1 MKYLLVTIIFL
12 TSFVSANNLISSPK
26 ISINENGLRVIEVN
40 IKESN
45 IDDNDIQL
53 FEYKSEEILDKNKIA
68 YTLLLDNDNFSKFSI
83 VLSETYA
90 SDYFSFKL
98 RVKDDLAKDIFIFL
112 PSKARIESPLST
124 NDPIKESINTLTK
137 FNNKEI
143 SIKSEDEEI
152 EQEPPL
158 DEIVQ
163 QKEKVV
169 SAGEIKTMWSLAT
182 DIAKTNGDL
191 SIYQIMWSI
200 YLGNPDA
207 FLDKNINLVR
217 NDVDIVIPSY
227 QAMQANSPAEAKNA
241 IIKMNQA
248 FSLDFKKSSKS
259 LLTLTAPKISKLEEA
274 KIITEVEKEQVEAVS
289 NNTDSSS
296 PEDIISKNTSTLT
309 FNAEN
314 EVIEDLTKIADAANS
329 TDLQEKSSGIKLID
343 LLFVAAISV
352 ICGVLLAL
360 IFIQL
365 NKNRKKAIVYDFD
378 EAPSSG
384 PETTALPSGLS
395 IKNNEDE
402 QELDLASTYIEMGEF
417 DQANAI
423 LQNLLKKS
431 ENENL
436 KDKARELITSIQS
449 KLN

>member
-1 MKYLLVTIIFL
+1 MKYLLATLIFL

-26 ISINENGLRVIEVN
+26 ISINDNGLRVIELN

-45 IDDNDIQL
+45 IDDNDIKL
-53 FEYKSEEILDKNKIA
+53 FEYKSEDVLDKNKIA
-68 YTLLLDNDNFSKFSI
+68 YTLLLDNDKFSRFSI
-83 VLSETYA
+83 VLSETYT

-98 RVKDDLAKDIFIFL
+98 RVKDNIAKDIFIFL
-112 PSKARIESPLST
+112 PSKARFEQPLSINNT
-124 NDPIKESINTLTK
+124 VKESINSLSSS
-137 FNNKEI
+137 NN
-143 SIKSEDEEI
+143 EEI
-152 EQEPPL
+152 ISKLEDQEIKEEVLL
-158 DEIVQ
+158 DESVQ
-163 QKEKVV
+163 EEKVI

-200 YLGNPDA
+200 YLGNPNA
-207 FLDKNINLVR
+207 FLDENINLVR
-217 NDVDIVIPSY
+217 SDVDIVIPSY
-227 QAMQANSPAEAKNA
+227 QTMQANSPVEAKNA
-241 IIKMNQA
+241 IVKMNQA

-274 KIITEVEKEQVEAVS
+274 KIITEEEKEQREAVS
-289 NNTDSSS
+289 IDSDSSS
-296 PEDIISKNTSTLT
+296 PEDIISKNTSTLN

-314 EVIEDLTKIADAANS
+314 EVIEDLTKIADSVNKA
-329 TDLQEKSSGIKLID
+329 DLQEESSGIKLVD

-402 QELDLASTYIEMGEF
+402 QELDLASTYIEMGEL

-436 KDKARELITSIQS
+436 KDKVRELITSIQS
-449 KLN
+449 K

>member
-1 MKYLLVTIIFL
+1 MKYLLVTLIFL

-26 ISINENGLRVIEVN
+26 ISINDNGLRVIELN

-45 IDDNDIQL
+45 IDDDDIKL

-137 FNNKEI
+137 FNNKKI

-152 EQEPPL
+152 KQEPPL

-259 LLTLTAPKISKLEEA
+259 LLILTAPRISKLEEA

-436 KDKARELITSIQS
+436 KDKARELISSIQS
-449 KLN
+449 K

>member
-1 MKYLLVTIIFL
+1 MKYLLVTLIFL

-26 ISINENGLRVIEVN
+26 ISINDNGLRVIELN

-45 IDDNDIQL
+45 IDDDDIKL

-143 SIKSEDEEI
+143 SIKSEDDEI

-158 DEIVQ
+158 DEIVR

-207 FLDKNINLVR
+207 FLDENINLVR

-227 QAMQANSPAEAKNA
+227 QAMQVNSPAEAKNA
-241 IIKMNQA
+241 IVKMNQA

-449 KLN
+449 K

>member
-1 MKYLLVTIIFL
+1 MKYLLVTLIFL

-26 ISINENGLRVIEVN
+26 ISINDNGLRVIELN

-45 IDDNDIQL
+45 IDDDDIKL

-124 NDPIKESINTLTK
+124 NDPTKESINTLSK

-143 SIKSEDEEI
+143 SIKSEDDEI

-158 DEIVQ
+158 DEIVR

-207 FLDKNINLVR
+207 FLDENINLVR

-227 QAMQANSPAEAKNA
+227 QAMRVNSPAEAKNA

-449 KLN
+449 K

>member
-1 MKYLLVTIIFL
+1 MKYLLVTLIFL

-26 ISINENGLRVIEVN
+26 ISINDNGLRVIELN

-45 IDDNDIQL
+45 IDDDDIKL

-207 FLDKNINLVR
+207 FLDENINLVR

-227 QAMQANSPAEAKNA
+227 QAMQVNSPAEAKNA

-378 EAPSSG
+378 EAPLSG

-423 LQNLLKKS
+423 LQNLHKKS

-449 KLN
+449 K

>member
-1 MKYLLVTIIFL
+1 MKYLLVTLIFL

-26 ISINENGLRVIEVN
+26 ISINDNGLRVIEIN

-45 IDDNDIQL
+45 IDDDDIKL

-289 NNTDSSS
+289 NNIDSSS

-314 EVIEDLTKIADAANS
+314 EVIEDLTKIADSVES
-329 TDLQEKSSGIKLID
+329 TDLQEEPSGIKLID

-402 QELDLASTYIEMGEF
+402 QELDLASTYIEMGEL

-423 LQNLLKKS
+423 LQNLLNKS

-436 KDKARELITSIQS
+436 KNKARELITSIQS
-449 KLN
+449 K

>member
-1 MKYLLVTIIFL
+1 MKYLLVTLIFL

-26 ISINENGLRVIEVN
+26 ISINDNGLRVIELN

-45 IDDNDIQL
+45 IDDDDIKL

-207 FLDKNINLVR
+207 FLDENINLVR

-289 NNTDSSS
+289 NNIDSSS

-449 KLN
+449 K

>member
-1 MKYLLVTIIFL
+1 MKYLLVTLIFL

-26 ISINENGLRVIEVN
+26 ISINDNGLRVIELN

-45 IDDNDIQL
+45 IDDDDIKL

-274 KIITEVEKEQVEAVS
+274 KIITEEEKEQREAVS
-289 NNTDSSS
+289 IDSDSSS

-449 KLN
+449 K

>member
-1 MKYLLVTIIFL
+1 MKYLLATLIFL

-26 ISINENGLRVIEVN
+26 ISINDNGLRVIELN

-45 IDDNDIQL
+45 IDDNDIKL
-53 FEYKSEEILDKNKIA
+53 FEYKSEDVLDKNKIA
-68 YTLLLDNDNFSKFSI
+68 YTLLLDNDKFSRFSI
-83 VLSETYA
+83 VLSETYT

-98 RVKDDLAKDIFIFL
+98 RVKDNIAKDIFIFL
-112 PSKARIESPLST
+112 PSKARFEKPLSINNT
-124 NDPIKESINTLTK
+124 VKESINSLSSS
-137 FNNKEI
+137 NNEEI
-143 SIKSEDEEI
+143 ISKLEDEEI
-152 EQEPPL
+152 KEEVLL
-158 DEIVQ
+158 DESVQ
-163 QKEKVV
+163 QEEKVI

-200 YLGNPDA
+200 YLGNPNA
-207 FLDKNINLVR
+207 FLDENINLVR
-217 NDVDIVIPSY
+217 SDVDIVIPSY
-227 QAMQANSPAEAKNA
+227 QAMQANSSVEAKNA
-241 IIKMNQA
+241 IVKMNQA

-274 KIITEVEKEQVEAVS
+274 KIITEEEKEQREAAS
-289 NNTDSSS
+289 IDSDSSS
-296 PEDIISKNTSTLT
+296 PEDIISKNTSTLI

-314 EVIEDLTKIADAANS
+314 EVIEDLTKIADS
-329 TDLQEKSSGIKLID
+329 VDKTDLQEESSGIKLVD

-402 QELDLASTYIEMGEF
+402 QELDLASTYIEMGEL

-436 KDKARELITSIQS
+436 KDKVRELITSIQS
-449 KLN
+449 K

>member
-1 MKYLLVTIIFL
+1 MKYLLATLIFL

-26 ISINENGLRVIEVN
+26 ISINDNGLRVIELN

-45 IDDNDIQL
+45 IDDNDIKL
-53 FEYKSEEILDKNKIA
+53 FEYKSEDVLDKNKIA
-68 YTLLLDNDNFSKFSI
+68 YTLLLDNDKFSRFSI
-83 VLSETYA
+83 VLSETYT

-98 RVKDDLAKDIFIFL
+98 RVKDNIAKDIFIFL
-112 PSKARIESPLST
+112 PSKARFEKPLSI
-124 NDPIKESINTLTK
+124 NNILKESINSISSS
-137 FNNKEI
+137 NNEEI
-143 SIKSEDEEI
+143 ISKSEDQEIKEEVL
-152 EQEPPL
+152 L
-158 DEIVQ
+158 DESVQ
-163 QKEKVV
+163 QEEKVI

-200 YLGNPDA
+200 YLGNPNA
-207 FLDKNINLVR
+207 FLDENINLVR
-217 NDVDIVIPSY
+217 SDVDIVIPSY
-227 QAMQANSPAEAKNA
+227 QTMQANSRVEAKNA
-241 IIKMNQA
+241 IVKMNQA

-274 KIITEVEKEQVEAVS
+274 KIITEEEKEQREAVS
-289 NNTDSSS
+289 IDSDSSS

-314 EVIEDLTKIADAANS
+314 EVIEDLTKIADS
-329 TDLQEKSSGIKLID
+329 VDKTDLQEESSGIKLVD

-402 QELDLASTYIEMGEF
+402 QELDLASTYIEMGEL
-417 DQANAI
+417 DQANVI

-436 KDKARELITSIQS
+436 KDKVRELITSIQS
-449 KLN
+449 K

>member
-1 MKYLLVTIIFL
+1 MKYLLVTLIFL

-26 ISINENGLRVIEVN
+26 ISINDNGLRVIELN

-45 IDDNDIQL
+45 IDDDDIKL

-343 LLFVAAISV
+343 LMFVAAISV

-449 KLN
+449 K

>member
-1 MKYLLVTIIFL
+1 MKYLLVTLIFL

-26 ISINENGLRVIEVN
+26 ISINDNGLRVIELN

-45 IDDNDIQL
+45 IDDDDIKL

-68 YTLLLDNDNFSKFSI
+68 YTLLLDNDNLSKFSI

-124 NDPIKESINTLTK
+124 NDPIKEPINTLTK

-143 SIKSEDEEI
+143 SIKSEDDEI

-158 DEIVQ
+158 DEIVR

-207 FLDKNINLVR
+207 FLDENINLVR

-227 QAMQANSPAEAKNA
+227 QAMQVNSPAEAKNA

-449 KLN
+449 K

>member
-1 MKYLLVTIIFL
+1 MKYLLVTLIFL

-26 ISINENGLRVIEVN
+26 ISINDNGLRVIELN

-45 IDDNDIQL
+45 IDDDDIKL

-98 RVKDDLAKDIFIFL
+98 RVKDNLAKDIFIFL

-207 FLDKNINLVR
+207 FLDENINLVR

-227 QAMQANSPAEAKNA
+227 QAMQVNSPVEAKNA

-365 NKNRKKAIVYDFD
+365 NKKRKIAIVYDFD

-431 ENENL
+431 ENGNL

-449 KLN
+449 K

>member
-1 MKYLLVTIIFL
+1 MKYLLVTLIFL
-12 TSFVSANNLISSPK
+12 TTFVSANNLISSPK
-26 ISINENGLRVIEVN
+26 ISINENGLRVIELN

-68 YTLLLDNDNFSKFSI
+68 YTLLLDNNSFSKLSI
-83 VLSETYA
+83 VLSETYS

-98 RVKDDLAKDIFIFL
+98 RVKDNLAKDIFIFL
-112 PSKARIESPLST
+112 PSKARYENPLSI
-124 NDPIKESINTLTK
+124 NDPVKESINTLSRST
-137 FNNKEI
+137 NQEITLESEDKEI
-143 SIKSEDEEI
+143 EKEVI
-152 EQEPPL
+152 L

-163 QKEKVV
+163 QEEKVIL
-169 SAGEIKTMWSLAT
+169 AGEIKTMWSLAT

-200 YLGNPDA
+200 YLGNPNA
-207 FLDKNINLVR
+207 FLNENINLVR
-217 NDVDIVIPSY
+217 SDVDIVIPSY
-227 QAMQANSPAEAKNA
+227 QAMQANSPVEAKNA

-248 FSLDFKKSSKS
+248 FSLDFKKSTKS

-274 KIITEVEKEQVEAVS
+274 KIIPEEEKEEQTKSVS
-289 NNTDSSS
+289 INTDLSS

-314 EVIEDLTKIADAANS
+314 EVIEDLTKIADSVES
-329 TDLQEKSSGIKLID
+329 TDLLKEPSGIKLID

-402 QELDLASTYIEMGEF
+402 QELDLASTYIEMGEL

-423 LQNLLKKS
+423 LQNLLNKS

-436 KDKARELITSIQS
+436 KNKARELITSIQS
-449 KLN
+449 K

>member
-1 MKYLLVTIIFL
+1 MKYLLVTLIFL

-26 ISINENGLRVIEVN
+26 ISINDNGLRVIEIN

-45 IDDNDIQL
+45 IDDDDIKL

-137 FNNKEI
+137 FNNKKI

-259 LLTLTAPKISKLEEA
+259 LLTLTAPKISKLEET

-449 KLN
+449 K

>member
-1 MKYLLVTIIFL
+1 MKYLLVTLIFL

-26 ISINENGLRVIEVN
+26 ISINDNGLRVIELN

-45 IDDNDIQL
+45 IDDDDIKL

-402 QELDLASTYIEMGEF
+402 QELDLASTYIEMGEL

-431 ENENL
+431 ENDNL
-436 KDKARELITSIQS
+436 KDKVRELITSIQS
-449 KLN
+449 K

>member
-1 MKYLLVTIIFL
+1 MKYLLATLIFL

-26 ISINENGLRVIEVN
+26 ISINDNGLRVIELN

-45 IDDNDIQL
+45 IDDNDIKL
-53 FEYKSEEILDKNKIA
+53 FEYKSEDVLDKNKIA
-68 YTLLLDNDNFSKFSI
+68 YTLLLDNDKFSRFSI
-83 VLSETYA
+83 VLSETYT

-98 RVKDDLAKDIFIFL
+98 RVKDNIAKDIFIFL
-112 PSKARIESPLST
+112 PSKARFEKPLSINNT
-124 NDPIKESINTLTK
+124 VKESINSLSSS
-137 FNNKEI
+137 NNEEI
-143 SIKSEDEEI
+143 ISKLEDEEI
-152 EQEPPL
+152 KEEVLL
-158 DEIVQ
+158 DESVQ
-163 QKEKVV
+163 QEEKVI

-200 YLGNPDA
+200 YLGNPNA
-207 FLDKNINLVR
+207 FLDENINLVR
-217 NDVDIVIPSY
+217 SDVDIVIPSY
-227 QAMQANSPAEAKNA
+227 QTMQANSPVEAKNA
-241 IIKMNQA
+241 IVKMNQA

-274 KIITEVEKEQVEAVS
+274 KIITEEEKEQREAVS
-289 NNTDSSS
+289 IDSDSSS
-296 PEDIISKNTSTLT
+296 PEDIISKNTSTLN

-314 EVIEDLTKIADAANS
+314 EVIEDLTKIADSVNKA
-329 TDLQEKSSGIKLID
+329 DLQEESSGIKLVD

-402 QELDLASTYIEMGEF
+402 QELDLASTYIEMGEL

-436 KDKARELITSIQS
+436 KDKVRELITSIQS
-449 KLN
+449 K

>member
-1 MKYLLVTIIFL
+1 MKYLLATLIFL

-26 ISINENGLRVIEVN
+26 ISINDNGLRVIELN

-45 IDDNDIQL
+45 IDDNDIKL
-53 FEYKSEEILDKNKIA
+53 FEYKSEDVLDKNKIA
-68 YTLLLDNDNFSKFSI
+68 YTLLLDNDKFSRFSI
-83 VLSETYA
+83 VLSETYT

-98 RVKDDLAKDIFIFL
+98 RVKDNIAKDIFIFL
-112 PSKARIESPLST
+112 PSKARFEKPLSINNT
-124 NDPIKESINTLTK
+124 LKESINSISSS
-137 FNNKEI
+137 NNEEI
-143 SIKSEDEEI
+143 ISKSEDQEIKEEVL
-152 EQEPPL
+152 L
-158 DEIVQ
+158 DESVQ
-163 QKEKVV
+163 QEEKVI

-182 DIAKTNGDL
+182 DIAKNNGDL

-200 YLGNPDA
+200 YLGNPNA
-207 FLDKNINLVR
+207 FLDENINLVR
-217 NDVDIVIPSY
+217 SDVDIVIPSY
-227 QAMQANSPAEAKNA
+227 QTMQANSRVEAKNA
-241 IIKMNQA
+241 IVKMNQA

-274 KIITEVEKEQVEAVS
+274 KIITEEEKEQREAVS
-289 NNTDSSS
+289 IDSDSSS

-314 EVIEDLTKIADAANS
+314 EVIEDLTKIADS
-329 TDLQEKSSGIKLID
+329 VDKTDLQEESSGIKLVD

-402 QELDLASTYIEMGEF
+402 QELDLASTYIEMGEL
-417 DQANAI
+417 DQANVI

-436 KDKARELITSIQS
+436 KDKVRELITSIQS
-449 KLN
+449 K

>member
-1 MKYLLVTIIFL
+1 MKYLLVTLIFL

-26 ISINENGLRVIEVN
+26 ISINDNGLRVIELN

-45 IDDNDIQL
+45 VDDNDIEL

-68 YTLLLDNDNFSKFSI
+68 YTLLLDNDKFSRFSI
-83 VLSETYA
+83 VLSETYT

-98 RVKDDLAKDIFIFL
+98 RVKDNIAKDIFIFL
-112 PSKARIESPLST
+112 PSKARFEKPLSINNT
-124 NDPIKESINTLTK
+124 VKESINSLSSS
-137 FNNKEI
+137 NNEEI
-143 SIKSEDEEI
+143 ISKLEDEEI
-152 EQEPPL
+152 KEEVLL
-158 DEIVQ
+158 DESVQ
-163 QKEKVV
+163 QEEKVI

-200 YLGNPDA
+200 YLGNPNA
-207 FLDKNINLVR
+207 FLDENINLVR
-217 NDVDIVIPSY
+217 SDVDIVIPSY
-227 QAMQANSPAEAKNA
+227 QTMQANSPVEAKNA
-241 IIKMNQA
+241 IVKMNQA

-274 KIITEVEKEQVEAVS
+274 KIITEEEKEQREAVS
-289 NNTDSSS
+289 IDSDSSS

-314 EVIEDLTKIADAANS
+314 EVIEDLTKIADS
-329 TDLQEKSSGIKLID
+329 VDKTDLQEESSGIKLVD

-402 QELDLASTYIEMGEF
+402 QELDLASTYIEMGEL

-436 KDKARELITSIQS
+436 KDKVRELITSIQS
-449 KLN
+449 K

>member
-1 MKYLLVTIIFL
+1 MKYLLVTLIFL

-26 ISINENGLRVIEVN
+26 ISINDNGLRVIELN

-45 IDDNDIQL
+45 IDDDDIKL

-137 FNNKEI
+137 LNNKEI

-200 YLGNPDA
+200 YLGNPNA
-207 FLDKNINLVR
+207 FLDENINLVR

-449 KLN
+449 K

>member
-1 MKYLLVTIIFL
+1 MKYLLVTLIFL

-26 ISINENGLRVIEVN
+26 ISINDNGLRVIELN

-45 IDDNDIQL
+45 IDDDDIKL

-68 YTLLLDNDNFSKFSI
+68 YTLLLDNDNFSEFSI

-124 NDPIKESINTLTK
+124 NDPTKESINTLTK

-143 SIKSEDEEI
+143 SIKSEDDEI

-158 DEIVQ
+158 DEIVR

-207 FLDKNINLVR
+207 FLDENINLVR

-227 QAMQANSPAEAKNA
+227 QAMQVNSPAEAKNA

-274 KIITEVEKEQVEAVS
+274 KIITEEEKEQREAVS
-289 NNTDSSS
+289 IDSDSSS

-449 KLN
+449 K

>member
-1 MKYLLVTIIFL
+1 MKYLLATLIFL

-26 ISINENGLRVIEVN
+26 ISINDNGLRVIELN

-45 IDDNDIQL
+45 IDDNDIKL
-53 FEYKSEEILDKNKIA
+53 FEYKSEDVLDKNKIA
-68 YTLLLDNDNFSKFSI
+68 YTLLLDNDKFSRFSI
-83 VLSETYA
+83 VLSETYT

-98 RVKDDLAKDIFIFL
+98 RVKDNIAKDIFIFL
-112 PSKARIESPLST
+112 PSKARFEKPLSI
-124 NDPIKESINTLTK
+124 NNILKESINSISSS
-137 FNNKEI
+137 NNEEI
-143 SIKSEDEEI
+143 ISKSEDQEIKEEVL
-152 EQEPPL
+152 L
-158 DEIVQ
+158 DESVQ
-163 QKEKVV
+163 QEEKVI

-182 DIAKTNGDL
+182 DIAKNNGDL

-200 YLGNPDA
+200 YLGNPNA
-207 FLDKNINLVR
+207 FLDENINLVR
-217 NDVDIVIPSY
+217 SDVDIVIPSY
-227 QAMQANSPAEAKNA
+227 QTMQANSRVEAKNA
-241 IIKMNQA
+241 IVKMNQA

-274 KIITEVEKEQVEAVS
+274 KIITEEEKEQREAVS
-289 NNTDSSS
+289 IDSDSSS

-314 EVIEDLTKIADAANS
+314 EVIEDLTKIADS
-329 TDLQEKSSGIKLID
+329 VDKTDLQEESSGIKLVD

-402 QELDLASTYIEMGEF
+402 QELDLASTYIEMGEL
-417 DQANAI
+417 DQANVI

-436 KDKARELITSIQS
+436 KDKVRELITSIQS
-449 KLN
+449 K

>member
-1 MKYLLVTIIFL
+1 MKYLLVTLIFL

-26 ISINENGLRVIEVN
+26 ISINDNGLRVIELN

-45 IDDNDIQL
+45 IDDDDIKL

-143 SIKSEDEEI
+143 SIKSEDKEI

-191 SIYQIMWSI
+191 SIYQIMWAI

-207 FLDKNINLVR
+207 FLDENINLVR
-217 NDVDIVIPSY
+217 NDVDIVIPGY
-227 QAMQANSPAEAKNA
+227 QAMQVNSPAEAKNA

-259 LLTLTAPKISKLEEA
+259 LLTLTAPKLSKLEEA

-384 PETTALPSGLS
+384 PETTAYYHLV
-395 IKNNEDE
+395 
-402 QELDLASTYIEMGEF
+402 
-417 DQANAI
+417 
-423 LQNLLKKS
+423 
-431 ENENL
+431 
-436 KDKARELITSIQS
+436 
-449 KLN
+449 

>member
-1 MKYLLVTIIFL
+1 MKYLLVTLIFL

-26 ISINENGLRVIEVN
+26 ISINDNGLRVIELN

-45 IDDNDIQL
+45 IDDDDIKL

-259 LLTLTAPKISKLEEA
+259 LLTLTAPKISKLEET

-343 LLFVAAISV
+343 LLFVAAISL

-449 KLN
+449 K

>member
-1 MKYLLVTIIFL
+1 MKYLLVTLIFL

-26 ISINENGLRVIEVN
+26 ISINDNGLRVIELN

-45 IDDNDIQL
+45 IDDDDIKL

-143 SIKSEDEEI
+143 SIKLEDEEI

-274 KIITEVEKEQVEAVS
+274 KIITEEEKEQREAVS
-289 NNTDSSS
+289 IDSDSSS

-343 LLFVAAISV
+343 LLFVAAISL

-449 KLN
+449 K

>member
-1 MKYLLVTIIFL
+1 MKYLLATLIFL

-26 ISINENGLRVIEVN
+26 ISINDNGLRVIELN

-45 IDDNDIQL
+45 IDDNDIKL
-53 FEYKSEEILDKNKIA
+53 FEYKSEDVLDKNKIA
-68 YTLLLDNDNFSKFSI
+68 YTLLLDNDKFSRFSI
-83 VLSETYA
+83 VLSETYT

-98 RVKDDLAKDIFIFL
+98 RVKDNIAKDIFIFL
-112 PSKARIESPLST
+112 PSKARFEKPLSINNT
-124 NDPIKESINTLTK
+124 VKESINSLSSS
-137 FNNKEI
+137 NNEEI
-143 SIKSEDEEI
+143 ISKLEDEEI
-152 EQEPPL
+152 KEEVLL
-158 DEIVQ
+158 DESVQ
-163 QKEKVV
+163 QEEKVI

-182 DIAKTNGDL
+182 DIAKTNGNL

-200 YLGNPDA
+200 YLGNPNA
-207 FLDKNINLVR
+207 FLDENINLVR
-217 NDVDIVIPSY
+217 SDVDIVIPSY
-227 QAMQANSPAEAKNA
+227 QTMQANSPVEAKNA
-241 IIKMNQA
+241 IVKMNQA

-274 KIITEVEKEQVEAVS
+274 KIITEEEKEQREAVS
-289 NNTDSSS
+289 IDSDSSS

-314 EVIEDLTKIADAANS
+314 EVIEDLTKIADS
-329 TDLQEKSSGIKLID
+329 VDKTDLQEESSGIELVD

-402 QELDLASTYIEMGEF
+402 QELDLASTYIEMGEL

-436 KDKARELITSIQS
+436 KDKVRELITSIQS
-449 KLN
+449 K

>member
-1 MKYLLVTIIFL
+1 MKYLLVTLIFL

-26 ISINENGLRVIEVN
+26 ISINDNGLRVIELN

-45 IDDNDIQL
+45 IDDDDIKL

-112 PSKARIESPLST
+112 PSKARIESSLST
-124 NDPIKESINTLTK
+124 SDPIKESINTLTK

-207 FLDKNINLVR
+207 FLDENINLVR

-227 QAMQANSPAEAKNA
+227 QAMQVNSPAEAKNA

-449 KLN
+449 K

>member
-1 MKYLLVTIIFL
+1 MKYLLVTLIFL

-26 ISINENGLRVIEVN
+26 ISINDNGLRVIELN

-45 IDDNDIQL
+45 IDDDDIKL

-449 KLN
+449 K

>member
-1 MKYLLVTIIFL
+1 MKYLLATLIFL

-26 ISINENGLRVIEVN
+26 ISINDNGLRVIELN

-45 IDDNDIQL
+45 IDDNDIKL
-53 FEYKSEEILDKNKIA
+53 FEYKSEDVLDKNKIA
-68 YTLLLDNDNFSKFSI
+68 YTLLLDNDKFSRFSI
-83 VLSETYA
+83 VLSETYT

-98 RVKDDLAKDIFIFL
+98 RVKDNIAKDIFIFL
-112 PSKARIESPLST
+112 PSKARFEKPLSI
-124 NDPIKESINTLTK
+124 NNILKESINSISSS
-137 FNNKEI
+137 NNEEI
-143 SIKSEDEEI
+143 ISKSEDQEIKEEVL
-152 EQEPPL
+152 L
-158 DEIVQ
+158 DESVQ
-163 QKEKVV
+163 QEEKVI

-182 DIAKTNGDL
+182 DIAKNNGDL

-200 YLGNPDA
+200 YLGNPNA
-207 FLDKNINLVR
+207 FLDENINLVR
-217 NDVDIVIPSY
+217 SDVDIVIPSY
-227 QAMQANSPAEAKNA
+227 QTMQANSRVEAKNA
-241 IIKMNQA
+241 IVKMNQA

-274 KIITEVEKEQVEAVS
+274 KIITEEEKEQREAVS
-289 NNTDSSS
+289 IDSDSSS

-314 EVIEDLTKIADAANS
+314 EVIEDLTKIADSVNK
-329 TDLQEKSSGIKLID
+329 TDLQEESSGIKLVD

-402 QELDLASTYIEMGEF
+402 QELDLASTYIEMGEL
-417 DQANAI
+417 DQANVI

-436 KDKARELITSIQS
+436 KDKVRELITSIQS
-449 KLN
+449 K

>member
-1 MKYLLVTIIFL
+1 MKYLLATLIFL
-12 TSFVSANNLISSPK
+12 TSFVSANDLISSPK
-26 ISINENGLRVIEVN
+26 ISINDNGLRVIELN
-40 IKESN
+40 IKGSN
-45 IDDNDIQL
+45 IDDNDIKL
-53 FEYKSEEILDKNKIA
+53 FEYKSEDVLDKNKIA
-68 YTLLLDNDNFSKFSI
+68 YTLLLDNDKFSRFSI
-83 VLSETYA
+83 VLSETYT

-98 RVKDDLAKDIFIFL
+98 RVKDNIAKDIFIFL
-112 PSKARIESPLST
+112 PSKARFEKPLSI
-124 NDPIKESINTLTK
+124 NNAVKESINSLTSS
-137 FNNKEI
+137 NNEEI
-143 SIKSEDEEI
+143 IYKLEDEKIKE
-152 EQEPPL
+152 EVLL
-158 DEIVQ
+158 DESVQ
-163 QKEKVV
+163 QEEKVI

-200 YLGNPDA
+200 YLGNPNA
-207 FLDKNINLVR
+207 FLDENINLVR
-217 NDVDIVIPSY
+217 SDVDIVIPSY
-227 QAMQANSPAEAKNA
+227 QAMQENSPVEAKNA
-241 IIKMNQA
+241 IVKMNQA
-248 FSLDFKKSSKS
+248 FRLDFKKSSKS

-274 KIITEVEKEQVEAVS
+274 KIITEEEKEQREAVS
-289 NNTDSSS
+289 IDSDSSS

-314 EVIEDLTKIADAANS
+314 EVIEDLTKIADS
-329 TDLQEKSSGIKLID
+329 VDKTDLQEESSGIKLVD

-365 NKNRKKAIVYDFD
+365 NNNRKKAIVYDFD

-402 QELDLASTYIEMGEF
+402 QELDLASTYIEMEEL

-436 KDKARELITSIQS
+436 KDKVRELITSIQS
-449 KLN
+449 K

>member
-1 MKYLLVTIIFL
+1 MKYLLATLIFL

-26 ISINENGLRVIEVN
+26 ISINDNGLRVIELN

-45 IDDNDIQL
+45 IDDNDIKL
-53 FEYKSEEILDKNKIA
+53 FEYKSEDVLDKNKIA
-68 YTLLLDNDNFSKFSI
+68 YTLLLDNDKFSRFSI
-83 VLSETYA
+83 VLSETYT

-98 RVKDDLAKDIFIFL
+98 RVKDNIAKDIFIFL
-112 PSKARIESPLST
+112 PSKARLEKPLSINNT
-124 NDPIKESINTLTK
+124 VKESINSLSSS
-137 FNNKEI
+137 NNEEI
-143 SIKSEDEEI
+143 ISKSEDEEI
-152 EQEPPL
+152 KEEVLL
-158 DEIVQ
+158 DESVQ
-163 QKEKVV
+163 QEEKVI

-200 YLGNPDA
+200 YLGNPNA
-207 FLDKNINLVR
+207 FLDENINLVR
-217 NDVDIVIPSY
+217 SDVDIVIPSY
-227 QAMQANSPAEAKNA
+227 QTMQANSPVEAKNA
-241 IIKMNQA
+241 IVKMNQA

-274 KIITEVEKEQVEAVS
+274 KIITEEEKEQREAVS
-289 NNTDSSS
+289 IDSDSSS

-314 EVIEDLTKIADAANS
+314 EVIEDLTKIADS
-329 TDLQEKSSGIKLID
+329 VDKTDLQEESSGIKLVD

-365 NKNRKKAIVYDFD
+365 NKNRKKEIVYDFD

-402 QELDLASTYIEMGEF
+402 QELDLASTYIEMGEL

-436 KDKARELITSIQS
+436 KDKVKELITSIQS
-449 KLN
+449 K

>member
-1 MKYLLVTIIFL
+1 MKYLLVTLIFL

-26 ISINENGLRVIEVN
+26 ISINDNGLRVIELN

-45 IDDNDIQL
+45 IDDDDIKL

-68 YTLLLDNDNFSKFSI
+68 YTLLLDNDNLSKFSI

-207 FLDKNINLVR
+207 FLDENINLVR

-227 QAMQANSPAEAKNA
+227 QAMQVNSPAEAKNA

-449 KLN
+449 K

>member
-1 MKYLLVTIIFL
+1 MKYLLATLIFL
-12 TSFVSANNLISSPK
+12 TSFVSANDLISSPK
-26 ISINENGLRVIEVN
+26 ISINDNGLRVIELN

-45 IDDNDIQL
+45 IDDNDIKL
-53 FEYKSEEILDKNKIA
+53 FEYKSEDVLDKNKIA
-68 YTLLLDNDNFSKFSI
+68 YTLLLDNDKFSRLSI
-83 VLSETYA
+83 VLSETYT

-98 RVKDDLAKDIFIFL
+98 RVKDNIAKDIFIFL
-112 PSKARIESPLST
+112 PSKARFEKPLSINNT
-124 NDPIKESINTLTK
+124 VKESINSLSSS
-137 FNNKEI
+137 NNEEI
-143 SIKSEDEEI
+143 ISKSEDEEI
-152 EQEPPL
+152 KEEVLL
-158 DEIVQ
+158 DESVQ
-163 QKEKVV
+163 QEEKVI

-200 YLGNPDA
+200 YLGNPNA
-207 FLDKNINLVR
+207 FLDENINLVR
-217 NDVDIVIPSY
+217 SDVDIVIPSY
-227 QAMQANSPAEAKNA
+227 QAMQANSSVEAKNA
-241 IIKMNQA
+241 IVKMNQA

-274 KIITEVEKEQVEAVS
+274 KIITEEEKEQREAVS
-289 NNTDSSS
+289 IDSDSSS
-296 PEDIISKNTSTLT
+296 PEDIISKNSSTLT

-314 EVIEDLTKIADAANS
+314 EVIEDLTKIADS
-329 TDLQEKSSGIKLID
+329 VDKTDLQEESSGIKLVD

-402 QELDLASTYIEMGEF
+402 QELDLASTYIEMGEL

-436 KDKARELITSIQS
+436 KDKVRELITSIQS
-449 KLN
+449 K